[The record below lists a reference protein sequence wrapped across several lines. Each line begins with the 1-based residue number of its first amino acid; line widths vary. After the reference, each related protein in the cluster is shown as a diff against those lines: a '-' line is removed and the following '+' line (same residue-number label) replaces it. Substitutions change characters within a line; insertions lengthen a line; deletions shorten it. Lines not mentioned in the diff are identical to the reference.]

1 MKCISPFR
9 YPGGKSKLLPQI
21 MSELK
26 DLENISENF
35 KDVFVGGGSVS
46 LEVAETFPDTR
57 IQMNDKDPRIAAFWK
72 VTCSD
77 GVDELIEKIDVDPT
91 WNLFTDTQSMKCT
104 TDLDLAFQGIFLNRT
119 AYNGILSAGPIGG
132 WDQSGKYK
140 IDSHYKIK
148 KLKKKI
154 LYCNRLLADRTIVT
168 CEDFRTV
175 LSTSGEKTA
184 IYLDPPYIVKGNG
197 WYGFD
202 MSVEDHHALANML
215 KYRDNWLLS
224 YDDCFLSRRLY
235 SLEEISAI
243 PVRYCIRNKWREKT
257 ELLIR
262 KKSRKRDSN
271 KLRVGSVGNARMDI
285 WLN

>member
-26 DLENISENF
+26 DLENLSENF
-35 KDVFVGGGSVS
+35 TDVFVGSASVS

-140 IDSHYKIK
+140 IDSHYNIK
-148 KLKKKI
+148 KLKEKI

-184 IYLDPPYIVKGNG
+184 IYLDPPYIMKGNG
-197 WYGFD
+197 LYGFD
-202 MSVEDHHALANML
+202 MSNQDHHALAAIL
-215 KYRDNWLLS
+215 QGHDNWLLS
-224 YDDCFLSRRLY
+224 YDDCALSRNLY
-235 SLEEISAI
+235 ASEIISEI
-243 PVRYCIRNKWREKT
+243 PARYCNKNNWCPRK
-257 ELLIR
+257 ELLIT
-262 KKSRKRDSN
+262 KRNGKRSIN
-271 KLRVGSVGNARMDI
+271 KLRTPSIANGVMDI
-285 WLN
+285 LIN